1 MERKRT
7 AMGETYIVEL
17 HNVWMPDFLENRD
30 LPIDPFQVCVV
41 LDLLFLEDFD
51 SDLATIPVRNQ
62 QQDRLEEDSGE
73 IANYWKQTGVLV
85 GGVT

>member
-1 MERKRT
+1 
-7 AMGETYIVEL
+7 MGETYIVEL

-30 LPIDPFQVCVV
+30 LSIDPFQVCVV

-51 SDLATIPVRNQ
+51 SDLATILVRNQ